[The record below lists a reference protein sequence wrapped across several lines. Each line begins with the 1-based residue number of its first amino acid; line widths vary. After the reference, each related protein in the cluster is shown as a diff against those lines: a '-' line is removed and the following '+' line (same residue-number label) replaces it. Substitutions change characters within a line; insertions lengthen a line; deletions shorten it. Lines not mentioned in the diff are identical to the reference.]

1 MADEKKT
8 VIIDV
13 EVTDNGL
20 DEQIGDINT
29 ALKDNRKEIKELNK
43 DYKLNATE
51 IAKLEQ
57 KNKDLSASKRELS
70 KENGVN
76 KSSLNGLRQELS
88 KQTKERNNLNTSTKV
103 GAERFEEL
111 QVSIAGLTDE
121 ISAAEQKGGDFRRQ
135 VGKYPEDMGKAKA
148 AVINFGLA
156 LKALGIGL
164 IIALFAKLSE
174 VLSKNQAVADFF
186 AKSIEAVE
194 IVLNDLITFLLDN
207 SDDVV
212 AFFKDI
218 FENPLENINA
228 LGKAIQDNLIGRFD
242 SLIKAAGLLGDVFS
256 KLFAGDFKG
265 ALDSAADAALE
276 FGDAVL
282 LIQPSAVIDSVKA
295 LTSSVSDYASTVLE
309 AADANVE
316 LAKSAALVEAN
327 NKLLF
332 ESFDQQAE
340 QLRQVRDEERNT
352 IDERIAANNELSSVL
367 EKQQELQL
375 RQIDIAIASAQA
387 QFDKNKN
394 VENEVLLLDQL
405 AEKSAILADIEGR
418 RSEQLVN
425 DLGLNRE
432 KLELE
437 NSLSEAINQRALDE
451 LDFQASQ
458 IENDELR
465 NEQLQ
470 ENLDFELD
478 IESQRLNSII
488 ESSKEGTQA
497 RQDAE
502 QELLDVEQDI
512 AQRRIDIEKTV
523 KDTKKNL
530 AREGLSDAKIIFA
543 ESEGVLK
550 AFALGEIAVDTARAI
565 GGLVAASE
573 SNPANAVTF
582 GGAGVAQFA
591 AGLLRIGANIKSASD
606 LIGGS
611 SVSIPTGGGGSVTA
625 PTVSTLD
632 STLAN
637 VNAGLL
643 SQFSEP
649 STTAAATAE
658 ATGAAVGNNIP
669 NIQVSV
675 VDINN
680 AQSARQV
687 KLTESSL

>member
-57 KNKDLSASKRELS
+57 KNKDLSASKRELT
-70 KENGVN
+70 KENRIN
-76 KSSLNGLRQELS
+76 KGSLNELRQELS
-88 KQTKERNNLNTSTKV
+88 KQTNERNNLNKTTEE
-103 GAERFEEL
+103 GAARFDEL
-111 QVSIAGLTDE
+111 QTSIKGLRVE
-121 ISAAEQKGGDFRRQ
+121 IGKEEEKGGDFRRN
-135 VGKYPEDMGKAKA
+135 VGTYPGLFNRAAKS
-148 AVINFGLA
+148 VKVFGLA
-156 LKALGIGL
+156 LKALGIGA
-164 IIALFAKLSE
+164 IIALVAKFTE
-174 VLSKNQAVADFF
+174 VLGKNQVVADFF
-186 AKSIEAVE
+186 AKSMEALE
-194 IVLNDLITFLLDN
+194 IVLNDLISFLLDN

-218 FENPLENINA
+218 FENPIENIEA
-228 LGKAIQDNLIGRFD
+228 LGKAIKDNLIGRVD
-242 SLIKAAGLLGDVFS
+242 SLIKAAGLLGDVFT

-282 LIQPSAVIDSVKA
+282 LIQPTAIIDSVKA
-295 LTSSVSDYASTVLE
+295 LTSSVSDYASTVLK

-340 QLRQVRDEERNT
+340 KLRQVRDEERNT
-352 IDERIAANNELSSVL
+352 IDERITANNELSAVL
-367 EKQQELQL
+367 EKQQDLQL
-375 RQIDIAIASAQA
+375 KQIDIAIASAQA
-387 QFDKNKN
+387 QVNKN
-394 VENEVLLLDQL
+394 NNIENEIVLTEAL

-437 NSLSEAINQRALDE
+437 NSLSEAINQRALDKLEAETE
-451 LDFQASQ
+451 LITS
-458 IENDELR
+458 DERR
-465 NEQLQ
+465 NEQLRA
-470 ENLDFELD
+470 NLDFELD
-478 IESQRLNSII
+478 IESQRLNAII

-512 AQRRIDIEKTV
+512 AQRRIDIERTV
-523 KDTKKNL
+523 EDTKKSL
-530 AREGLSDAKIIFA
+530 AKEGLADAKVIFA

-582 GGAGVAQFA
+582 GGAGVVQFA

-611 SVSIPTGGGGSVTA
+611 SVSVPSGGGGGVSA
-625 PTVSTLD
+625 PPAASLD
-632 STLAN
+632 NTLAN

-658 ATGAAVGNNIP
+658 ATGAAVGGSLP

-687 KLTESSL
+687 KINESSL

>member
-174 VLSKNQAVADFF
+174 VLSKNQVVADFF
-186 AKSIEAVE
+186 AKSIESVE

-218 FENPLENINA
+218 FENPLENIKA

-242 SLIKAAGLLGDVFS
+242 SLIKGAGLLGDVFS

-295 LTSSVSDYASTVLE
+295 LASSVYDYASTVLE

-316 LAKSAALVEAN
+316 LAKSAELVEAK

-352 IDERIAANNELSSVL
+352 IDERIAANNELSAVL

-375 RQIDIAIASAQA
+375 KQIDIAIASAQA
-387 QFDKNKN
+387 QFNKNKN

-437 NSLSEAINQRALDE
+437 NSLSESINQRALDE

-470 ENLDFELD
+470 SNLDFELD
-478 IESQRLNSII
+478 IESQRLNAII

-502 QELLDVEQDI
+502 QELLDVEQYI
-512 AQRRIDIEKTV
+512 AQRRIDIEKTI
-523 KDTKKNL
+523 KDTKKSL
-530 AREGLSDAKIIFA
+530 AREGLADAKIIFA
-543 ESEGVLK
+543 ESEGVLE

-582 GGAGVAQFA
+582 GGAGVVQFA

-611 SVSIPTGGGGSVTA
+611 SVSVPTGGGGSVTA
-625 PTVSTLD
+625 PTSSSLD

-658 ATGAAVGNNIP
+658 ATGAAVGNSMP

-687 KLTESSL
+687 KLNESSL